1 MSLTYTVCSNRRVQ
15 KLEYIENLRQNKK
28 KKKKEDTFISLFVQG
43 LKNDKE
49 WYGSGNC
56 YQVNT
61 SVS

>member
-1 MSLTYTVCSNRRVQ
+1 M
-15 KLEYIENLRQNKK
+15 KK

-56 YQVNT
+56 YQANT